1 MRLPYLPLPATGLA
15 DRSAI
20 VDLDGTL
27 IRGKEACDGAG
38 ALLDILGS
46 RYVIASNNST
56 QSKAEVSAALA
67 CHGLAVPVTRIVLAG
82 MLALD
87 LVARDHPGARVMLLA
102 SDSMHRQAENL
113 RLRCVDDRPDIVLL
127 ARDPGFSYVKLS
139 RAADAVN
146 RGARLVATNPDR
158 YHPGAAGRRVPE
170 TGSLLQALLACATTD
185 RVDVV
190 GKPEPALFEEAMRR
204 LDVRPEDCVVI
215 GDNAETDGKG
225 AHALGLDFLHVGAA
239 RTARFADLNALVDT
253 LQGETAPL
261 RASSLAL
268 TRRIV

>member
-1 MRLPYLPLPATGLA
+1 MRLPDIPMPTMELA

-27 IRGKEACDGAG
+27 IRGKEVCDGAG

-56 QSKAEVSAALA
+56 QSEAEVSAALA
-67 CHGLAVPVTRIVLAG
+67 RLGLAVPATRIVLAG

-87 LVARDHPGARVMLLA
+87 LVARNDPGARVMLLA
-102 SDSMHRQAENL
+102 SDSMRRQAEDL
-113 RLRCVDDRPDIVLL
+113 GLRCVDDRPDIVLL
-127 ARDPGFSYVKLS
+127 ARDPQFTYTKLS

-146 RGARLVATNPDR
+146 RGAQLMATNPDR

-170 TGSLLQALLACATTD
+170 TGSLLQALLACSTPD
-185 RVDVV
+185 RVHVV
-190 GKPEPALFEEAMRR
+190 GKPEPAMFEEAMRR
-204 LDVRPEDCVVI
+204 LDVPAESCVVI

-225 AHALGLDFLHVGAA
+225 AHALRLDFLHVGTAA
-239 RTARFADLNALVDT
+239 TAQFADLSTLIDT
-253 LQGETAPL
+253 LHREASPL
-261 RASSLAL
+261 RALQAW
-268 TRRIV
+268 